1 MALFGSKVE
10 KDIKAASARCELAWK
25 GVGEKPELR
34 IWRIEQFHVKEWP
47 ETFKGKFYD
56 GDSYII
62 LHTYKK
68 DPAHSDAL
76 AFDIHF
82 WIGHESTQDE
92 YGTAAYKTV
101 ELDDLMGQAPVQ
113 HRECMN
119 YESEEFS
126 GLFEALGG
134 VRLSGLDPDLAQRL
148 RDQVMPSWG
157 RTPRSPAPCRTL
169 HRRRG

>member
-68 DPAHSDAL
+68 DSAHSDAL

-101 ELDDLMGQAPVQ
+101 ELDHFLNDEARQ
-113 HRECMN
+113 HRETQDH
-119 YESEEFS
+119 ESQGFLS
-126 GLFEALGG
+126 LFTPKPFQIMHGELGT
-134 VRLSGLDPDLAQRL
+134 VLD
-148 RDQVMPSWG
+148 
-157 RTPRSPAPCRTL
+157 
-169 HRRRG
+169 

>member
-101 ELDDLMGQAPVQ
+101 ELDHFLNDEARQ
-113 HRECMN
+113 HRETHQTDGTRPWQG
-119 YESEEFS
+119 
-126 GLFEALGG
+126 GL
-134 VRLSGLDPDLAQRL
+134 RHKTT
-148 RDQVMPSWG
+148 PSIRAW
-157 RTPRSPAPCRTL
+157 RARMHRS
-169 HRRRG
+169 RG